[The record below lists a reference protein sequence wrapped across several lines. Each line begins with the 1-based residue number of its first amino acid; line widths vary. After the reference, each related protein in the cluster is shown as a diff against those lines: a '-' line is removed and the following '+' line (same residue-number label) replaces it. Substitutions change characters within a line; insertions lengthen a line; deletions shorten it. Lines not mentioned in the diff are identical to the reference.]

1 MLKIT
6 NSRADDDRRAEGPES
21 PDPFASIHKPYKPD
35 RQLLPLAEVA
45 ALFGRSRRT
54 IRWWIAEGRLPVVR
68 VGRTP
73 FVPAAALD
81 RLVTDAMDV
90 ASNEPGEI
98 NEIGGN
104 HEEG

>member
-6 NSRADDDRRAEGPES
+6 NSRADDHRGAEGLDS
-21 PDPFASIHKPYKPD
+21 LVPFALIHKPNPPD
-35 RQLLPLAEVA
+35 RQLLPLADVA

-54 IRWWIAEGRLPVVR
+54 VRWWIAEGRLPVVR

-73 FVPAAALD
+73 FVPSAALD
-81 RLVTDAMDV
+81 RLINDALDLGP
-90 ASNEPGEI
+90 NEPREI
-98 NEIGGN
+98 NEIGGY